1 MATMT
6 SGILVIPFFNESHR
20 FQRNYF
26 ETLISRVKQHNWKI
40 VFVNDGSTDD
50 TLELFETLENSS
62 SCLILNWPYNEGK
75 GNAIRR
81 GMNLGLA
88 SFPEIKHI
96 AFVDADGAFDIED
109 IDNLVLR
116 SKSEQFDLIIGARIK
131 LAGKNIDRS
140 LDRHIVGRLIST
152 LINLLVFKK
161 PIYDPQ
167 SGLKVF
173 RVSTFLKS
181 ALSQSF
187 ETKWFGDVELISRLW
202 VQTDLE
208 IREYPVSKWREVSGG
223 NLNFL
228 SVLLVIKELTY
239 VIYHY
244 GLKSDK
250 S

>member
-1 MATMT
+1 MAP
-6 SGILVIPFFNESHR
+6 GVLVIPFFNESHR
-20 FQRNYF
+20 FQRDYF
-26 ETLISRVKQHNWKI
+26 ETLICRMKQHDWKI
-40 VFVNDGSTDD
+40 VFVNDGSTDNTLSLID
-50 TLELFETLENSS
+50 TLKNGST
-62 SCLILNWPYNEGK
+62 CVILNQPYNEGK
-75 GNAIRR
+75 GNAIRQ
-81 GMNLGLA
+81 GMNLGLS

-109 IDNLVLR
+109 IENLVLR
-116 SKSEQFDLIIGARIK
+116 SKSEQFDLLIGARVK

-140 LDRHIVGRLIST
+140 LTRHFVGRSIST

-173 RVSTFLKS
+173 RVSTSLKS

-187 ETKWFGDVELISRLW
+187 ETRWFGDVELISRLW
-202 VQTDLE
+202 AQADLE
-208 IREYPVSKWREVSGG
+208 VREYPVSKWQEVSGG
-223 NLNFL
+223 TLNFL

-239 VIYHY
+239 VICSY
-244 GLKSDK
+244 GLKCDK